1 MPSEG
6 PQLPQRRAGQE
17 GPGKLEVSICLKVI
31 LWLWPEV
38 TTSCAISKGC
48 KNQYLYVKLQQRQYQ
63 NNMCWE
69 AGLGPGRAVRGAA
82 KHVEDMP
89 LLCWGGGGDGQQWN
103 QQGQPGAS
111 LGAGSSS
118 QPCSERCQVWG
129 ASKKPWRSGHLL
141 SPCTMDLEEVQGA
154 WQIGMGHATGQGP
167 REWGGY
173 MGC

>member
-89 LLCWGGGGDGQQWN
+89 LLCWGGGGTDSNGTSKASQELVWG
-103 QQGQPGAS
+103 QGQAASPAQRGARF
-111 LGAGSSS
+111 G
-118 QPCSERCQVWG
+118 EQVKNHGDQDTCCPLVLW
-129 ASKKPWRSGHLL
+129 
-141 SPCTMDLEEVQGA
+141 T
-154 WQIGMGHATGQGP
+154 
-167 REWGGY
+167 
-173 MGC
+173 